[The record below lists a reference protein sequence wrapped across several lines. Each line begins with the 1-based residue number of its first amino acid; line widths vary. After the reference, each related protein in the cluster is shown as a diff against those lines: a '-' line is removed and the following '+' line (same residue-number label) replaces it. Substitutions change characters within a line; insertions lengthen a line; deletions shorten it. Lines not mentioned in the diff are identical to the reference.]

1 MVHHFSPRRFLKIL
15 WRGRLLYLQHKK
27 YQVIYMGVI
36 YSGLIVEDLQEITVD
51 LSATVS
57 DAADVLKEILKE

>member
-1 MVHHFSPRRFLKIL
+1 
-15 WRGRLLYLQHKK
+15 
-27 YQVIYMGVI
+27 MGVI

-57 DAADVLKEILKE
+57 DAADVLKEILKEWSPIIM

>member
-1 MVHHFSPRRFLKIL
+1 
-15 WRGRLLYLQHKK
+15 
-27 YQVIYMGVI
+27 MGVI